1 MAKNQIRFKT
11 QLSTLTKG
19 GKPCYIV
26 RIVNNGT
33 DRVIDG
39 LVRFNLGSRF
49 FTLEP
54 AVSGSVPTMDAKLGE
69 EFVAIGNLPAPGEYT
84 VTLDCHRVNGY
95 DETEEIAIP
104 DVKVVIG

>member
-33 DRVIDG
+33 EYLKDSEQMKEIAREI
-39 LVRFNLGSRF
+39 NM
-49 FTLEP
+49 
-54 AVSGSVPTMDAKLGE
+54 SVPFAKTTSEIVLNK
-69 EFVAIGNLPAPGEYT
+69 AIELALSGY
-84 VTLDCHRVNGY
+84 RV
-95 DETEEIAIP
+95 ETEQLRMYLTARGGAKSTADKWNPERNTLHLAI
-104 DVKVVIG
+104 